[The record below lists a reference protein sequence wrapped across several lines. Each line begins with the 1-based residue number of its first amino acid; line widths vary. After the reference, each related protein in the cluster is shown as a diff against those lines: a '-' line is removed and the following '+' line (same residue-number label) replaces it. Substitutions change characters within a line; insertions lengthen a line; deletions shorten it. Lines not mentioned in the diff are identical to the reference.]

1 LIQSKDSIVKRFS
14 KYLESIEYPEDKTSW
29 NIAGIVKGKNAF
41 YRFDVRDMFHLSTNE
56 IAQKFKTNTEAD
68 KLVLETKKDWII
80 LDFKELIEYGKKN
93 NLKKVYLD
101 SLLSNLEWNI
111 VLPK

>member
-1 LIQSKDSIVKRFS
+1 MFIVDRFA
-14 KYLESIEYPEDKTSW
+14 KNLTAIEYPEGKTSW
-29 NIAGIVKGKNAF
+29 NIAGIIKDKNAF
-41 YRFDVRDMFHLSTNE
+41 YRFDVRDMFQLSTKE
-56 IAQKFKTNTEAD
+56 FAQKFKINTEAD

-80 LDFKELIEYGKKN
+80 LDFKELIEYNKKN